1 MALKK
6 HKPTSAG
13 TRGRVSVKR
22 ETTDTHNTPY
32 KPLLKSFKKS
42 GGRNNQGKITMR
54 HIGGGTKILYR
65 VIDFKRDKFDIP
77 AKVASVEY
85 DPNRTALIALIS
97 YLDGEKRYILA
108 PNGMKVGDKV
118 ISGETAD
125 IKPGNSLRLTNMP
138 TGTIIH
144 NIELTPGCGGIL
156 CRTAGSS
163 AQLLAKDERYAHVR
177 LPSGET
183 RYIPLL
189 CRATVGQISNLE
201 HENTVLAKA
210 GRSRIMGRRPH
221 VRGSAMN
228 PCDHPHGGGEGKAPV
243 GHPGPLTPWGK
254 PALGY
259 KTRNK
264 KKKTSRYILQ
274 RRKAK

>member
-13 TRGRVSVKR
+13 TRGRISVIR

-32 KPLLKSFKKS
+32 KPLLKSFRKS

-54 HIGGGTKILYR
+54 YIGGGTKILYR
-65 VIDFKRDKFDIP
+65 MIDFKRDKLNIP
-77 AKVASVEY
+77 GKVASVEY
-85 DPNRTALIALIS
+85 DPNRTALIALIN
-97 YLDGEKRYILA
+97 YADGEKRYILA
-108 PNGMKVGDKV
+108 PNGMKVGDK
-118 ISGETAD
+118 ILSGETAD
-125 IKPGNSLRLTNMP
+125 IKAGNSLMLMHLP

-144 NIELTPGCGGIL
+144 NIELTPGCGGVL
-156 CRTAGSS
+156 CRTAGGS
-163 AQLLAKDERYAHVR
+163 AQLLAKDENYAHIR
-177 LPSGET
+177 LPSTEV
-183 RYIPLL
+183 RYIDLK
-189 CRATVGQISNLE
+189 CRATVGQLSNID

-210 GRSRIMGRRPH
+210 GRSRLMGKRPR

-274 RRKAK
+274 RRKVK